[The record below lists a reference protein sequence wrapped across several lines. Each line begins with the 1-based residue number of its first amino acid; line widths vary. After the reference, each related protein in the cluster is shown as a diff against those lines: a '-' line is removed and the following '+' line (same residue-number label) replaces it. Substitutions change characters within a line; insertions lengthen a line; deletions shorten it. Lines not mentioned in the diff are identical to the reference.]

1 MENKTQN
8 LVNKIVTYSIVFLG
22 VLFTIWVMRDD
33 NPAET
38 SYEQQKQWANQK
50 ATDENTSELFSYI
63 QIAQLNNDIY
73 DLMSQKSSSN
83 DQELESLEK
92 SIDEKNELIDLVDD
106 SDEYSLAYFEGTY
119 PNSFALWKS
128 SNGSKTGWE
137 EESIANVLTG
147 LELNAF
153 LSELT
158 KFIKQDKEKT
168 LWSDVSSLINF
179 SMFIIYLAAGLVIAA
194 FGYLYYIDPKKA
206 IKTLAG
212 IGIFI
217 VFMVLVYF
225 LSAGESGS
233 DMKLAST
240 AINSTII
247 LISIALLGWLGGS
260 LVKYIK

>member
-8 LVNKIVTYSIVFLG
+8 LVNKIVTYSIVFFG

-33 NPAET
+33 NPAEM
-38 SYEQQKQWANQK
+38 SYEQQKQWAIVEAKNQG
-50 ATDENTSELFSYI
+50 
-63 QIAQLNNDIY
+63 LNQT
-73 DLMSQKSSSN
+73 MTA
-83 DQELESLEK
+83 
-92 SIDEKNELIDLVDD
+92 V
-106 SDEYSLAYFEGTY
+106 
-119 PNSFALWKS
+119 
-128 SNGSKTGWE
+128 
-137 EESIANVLTG
+137 
-147 LELNAF
+147 ELNSH
-153 LSELT
+153 LSKRTTE
-158 KFIKQDKEKT
+158 IASEKEQT
-168 LWSDVSSLINF
+168 LWTDVSILINF

-206 IKTLAG
+206 IKTLVG

-217 VFMVLVYF
+217 VFMLLVYF

>member
-1 MENKTQN
+1 MK
-8 LVNKIVTYSIVFLG
+8 K
-22 VLFTIWVMRDD
+22 
-33 NPAET
+33 
-38 SYEQQKQWANQK
+38 
-50 ATDENTSELFSYI
+50 
-63 QIAQLNNDIY
+63 
-73 DLMSQKSSSN
+73 
-83 DQELESLEK
+83 
-92 SIDEKNELIDLVDD
+92 
-106 SDEYSLAYFEGTY
+106 
-119 PNSFALWKS
+119 
-128 SNGSKTGWE
+128 
-137 EESIANVLTG
+137 
-147 LELNAF
+147 
-153 LSELT
+153 
-158 KFIKQDKEKT
+158 KT
-168 LWSDVSSLINF
+168 LRKIHGKNTKRKVKFNLKKSKKKGG
-179 SMFIIYLAAGLVIAA
+179 AGLVIAA